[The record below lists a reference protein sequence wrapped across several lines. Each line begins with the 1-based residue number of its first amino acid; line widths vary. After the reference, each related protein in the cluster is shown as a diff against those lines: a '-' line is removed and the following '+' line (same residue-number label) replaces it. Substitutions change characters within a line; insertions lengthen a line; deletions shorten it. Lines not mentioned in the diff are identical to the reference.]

1 MSMLPIMF
9 YHTSISLQ
17 TPFINMHYCCSSN
30 LTQLLPL
37 CVIQQLKVDKF
48 NKPPPS
54 TLQSILDTYND
65 VFIVP
70 HCLPPLCPIHLS
82 IDLIPYVSLP
92 NYPTYY
98 FSMVEH
104 NEIEKLF

>member
-1 MSMLPIMF
+1 MSILPIMF
-9 YHTSISLQ
+9 YRTSISLQ
-17 TPFINMHYCCSSN
+17 TPFINMNYCCSSN
-30 LTQLLPL
+30 LTQLLTL

-54 TLQSILDTYND
+54 TLQVILDTYN
-65 VFIVP
+65 VVLTVP

-82 IDLIPYVSLP
+82 IDLIPCVSLP

-98 FSMVEH
+98 CSMVEN
-104 NEIEKLF
+104 NEIGKLF